1 MGIREILV
9 GAEEVLEEGNV
20 LCQQGAFSECFRCC
34 RIVRVAAIIPA
45 FRLQHIDDV
54 LTRHKVGKAAADSFA
69 HFLLLML
76 GIQRDNG
83 FAGLQQVQDEQ
94 LHEVGFALTG
104 VAEDKDIGGGLVLVA
119 LIEVHEDVA
128 AILVPSDIEALC
140 VRFTAVIEGVE
151 ICYRA
156 CRQDTLELRSEG
168 IVSHRAGAAEAL
180 LLAEQE
186 SVHIELAS
194 HQLRQHIGLEQFE
207 RVMIR
212 SGQLDVNGTM
222 EQRLFI
228 AVAAA
233 LHGDHVL
240 QIAFRRDRLLQVICV
255 GAAHAVFVGGI
266 LDNALF
272 LGRCE
277 LPGID
282 TQGDA
287 VLLAQ
292 MPQQSLLVGLGR
304 VFPQSPHAAEGVA
317 ADEVVGIKLHH
328 GGCDH
333 IQEGF
338 DRCVLRVP
346 CCSFFL
352 VCCQVISL
360 LILRKGPS
368 VRRRDPRTA
377 RWSRSAQS
385 RLPASF

>member
-1 MGIREILV
+1 M
-9 GAEEVLEEGNV
+9 
-20 LCQQGAFSECFRCC
+20 LCQQGAFPKGFRRC
-34 RIVRVAAIIPA
+34 RIVRVAAVIPA
-45 FRLQHIDDV
+45 LRLQHIDDV
-54 LTRHKVGKAAADSFA
+54 LTRHKVGKAAAHSLA

-83 FAGLQQVQDEQ
+83 FAGLQQIEDEE
-94 LHEVGFALTG
+94 LHQIAFALTG
-104 VAEDKDIGGGLVLVA
+104 VAEDEDVGGGLVLVT
-119 LIEVHEDVA
+119 LVEVHEDIA
-128 AILVPSDIEALC
+128 AVLVPSDIEALC
-140 VRFTAVIEGVE
+140 VRFAGIVEGIK
-151 ICYRA
+151 ICHRVG
-156 CRQDTLELRSEG
+156 RQDSFKLRSEG

-186 SVHIELAS
+186 SVHIELAPY
-194 HQLRQHIGLEQFE
+194 QFGQHVGLQELQ
-207 RVMIR
+207 RVIVR
-212 SGQLDVNGTM
+212 GSQLDVDRAV
-222 EQRLFI
+222 EQRLLV

-240 QIAFRRDRLLQVICV
+240 QVRFCNDGLPQVV
-255 GAAHAVFVGGI
+255 GVRFVHTVLVRGI
-266 LDNALF
+266 VEDTIL
-272 LGRCE
+272 LGRGE

-282 TQGDA
+282 TQGDP
-287 VLLAQ
+287 VLLSQ

-304 VFPQSPHAAEGVA
+304 IFPQCPYTTEGVA
-317 ADEVVGIKLHH
+317 ADEVIGIELHH

-352 VCCQVISL
+352 VCCQVISP

>member
-1 MGIREILV
+1 
-9 GAEEVLEEGNV
+9 
-20 LCQQGAFSECFRCC
+20 
-34 RIVRVAAIIPA
+34 
-45 FRLQHIDDV
+45 
-54 LTRHKVGKAAADSFA
+54 
-69 HFLLLML
+69 
-76 GIQRDNG
+76 
-83 FAGLQQVQDEQ
+83 
-94 LHEVGFALTG
+94 
-104 VAEDKDIGGGLVLVA
+104 
-119 LIEVHEDVA
+119 
-128 AILVPSDIEALC
+128 
-140 VRFTAVIEGVE
+140 
-151 ICYRA
+151 
-156 CRQDTLELRSEG
+156 
-168 IVSHRAGAAEAL
+168 
-180 LLAEQE
+180 
-186 SVHIELAS
+186 
-194 HQLRQHIGLEQFE
+194 
-207 RVMIR
+207 MIR

-222 EQRLFI
+222 EQRLLV

-266 LDNALF
+266 LDDALF

-282 TQGDA
+282 TQGDP

-304 VFPQSPHAAEGVA
+304 IFPQSPHAAEGVA

-352 VCCQVISL
+352 VCCQVISP

>member
-1 MGIREILV
+1 M
-9 GAEEVLEEGNV
+9 
-20 LCQQGAFSECFRCC
+20 LCQQGVFPKGFR
-34 RIVRVAAIIPA
+34 RGLIFGVTAVIPTL
-45 FRLQHIDDV
+45 RLQHIDDV
-54 LTRHKVGKAAADSFA
+54 LSGHKVGKAAAHGLA

-104 VAEDKDIGGGLVLVA
+104 IAEDKDIGGGLVLITLV
-119 LIEVHEDVA
+119 EVHEDVA
-128 AILVPSDIEALC
+128 AVLVPPDIEAPC
-140 VRFTAVIEGVE
+140 VRFTAVVEGIE
-151 ICYRA
+151 ICHGVG
-156 CRQDTLELRSEG
+156 RQDSFKLRSEG
-168 IVSHRAGAAEAL
+168 IVAHGTGTAEAL

-186 SVHIELAS
+186 SVHIELAP
-194 HQLRQHIGLEQFE
+194 HQFGQHVGLQQLE
-207 RVMIR
+207 RVIVR
-212 SGQLDVNGTM
+212 GSQLNVDRAV
-222 EQRLFI
+222 EQRLLV

-240 QIAFRRDRLLQVICV
+240 QVRFCNDGLPQVIGV
-255 GAAHAVFVGGI
+255 RFVHAVFIRGVVEDTV
-266 LDNALF
+266 L
-272 LGRCE
+272 LGRGE

-287 VLLAQ
+287 VLLSQ
-292 MPQQSLLVGLGR
+292 MPQQSLLVGLGGI
-304 VFPQSPHAAEGVA
+304 FPQGPHAAEGVA

-352 VCCQVISL
+352 VCCQVISP

-368 VRRRDPRTA
+368 VRRHDPRTA
-377 RWSRSAQS
+377 RWSRSVQS

>member
-1 MGIREILV
+1 MLR
-9 GAEEVLEEGNV
+9 
-20 LCQQGAFSECFRCC
+20 QQGAFSEGFRCGL
-34 RIVRVAAIIPA
+34 IFGVTAVIPTL
-45 FRLQHIDDV
+45 RLQHIDDV
-54 LTRHKVGKAAADSFA
+54 LTGHEVGKAAAHGLA

-83 FAGLQQVQDEQ
+83 FARLQQIEDEE
-94 LHEVGFALTG
+94 LHQIAFALAG
-104 VAEDKDIGGGLVLVA
+104 VTENEDVGGGLILVT
-119 LIEVHEDVA
+119 LVEVHEDIA
-128 AILVPSDIEALC
+128 AVLVPSDIEALC
-140 VRFTAVIEGVE
+140 VRFTAVVEGIE
-151 ICYRA
+151 ICHGVGREHTFKL
-156 CRQDTLELRSEG
+156 CSEG
-168 IVSHRAGAAEAL
+168 IVAHGTDTAEAL

-186 SVHIELAS
+186 PVHIELAPY
-194 HQLRQHIGLEQFE
+194 QFGQHVGLEQLQ
-207 RVMIR
+207 RVIVR
-212 SGQLDVNGTM
+212 GSQLDVDRAV
-222 EQRLFI
+222 EQRLLV

-240 QIAFRRDRLLQVICV
+240 QVRFCNDGLPQVIGV
-255 GAAHAVFVGGI
+255 RFVHAVFIRGVVEDTI
-266 LDNALF
+266 L
-272 LGRCE
+272 LGRGE

-282 TQGDA
+282 TQGDP
-287 VLLAQ
+287 VLLSQ
-292 MPQQSLLVGLGR
+292 MPQQSLLVGLGGI
-304 VFPQSPHAAEGVA
+304 FPQGPHAAEGVA